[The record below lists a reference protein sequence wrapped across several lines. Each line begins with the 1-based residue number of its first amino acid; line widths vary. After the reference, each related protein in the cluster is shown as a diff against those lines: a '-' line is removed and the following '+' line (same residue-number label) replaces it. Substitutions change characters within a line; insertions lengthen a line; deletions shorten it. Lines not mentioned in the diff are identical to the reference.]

1 MPSSKSEKDD
11 LRGGIRLLSQ
21 ELAAL
26 GMDLHATLQ
35 EEPRFLLDPRLLSAL
50 HQELFAQLGPVDAR
64 AALVQMG
71 FLHGLRDALRVVQYG
86 FGGSGASLSSA
97 TGSAPSS
104 NALLPIRFSR
114 SPSGGGGL
122 LIQGVWPER
131 HEAEAVRAV
140 LGVRNEPACAVSAGF
155 TSGWLSGIYDTDL
168 LVFETGCRASGAE
181 ECGFEARDASQ
192 WHRSEDPAIE
202 EALLALPFAPL
213 RDVVARHMAEY
224 PDPGEQPSDGF
235 EPGAAVVHVWGP
247 VMVIPFSGPE
257 ESLRALAL
265 IGNDPGARQ
274 VRVVVVDLSGAIID
288 EGFGAAALEQILEAI
303 EGWGAEPI
311 LAGVS
316 PLSEPVVA
324 GLEASHLVVSKD
336 LPEAI
341 ALGFQVA
348 ELQKR
353 G

>member
-1 MPSSKSEKDD
+1 MPSSKSEQDD
-11 LRGGIRLLSQ
+11 RRGGIRLLSQ

-35 EEPRFLLDPRLLSAL
+35 EEPRFLLDARLLSAL
-50 HQELFAQLGPVDAR
+50 HQELFTQLGPMDAR

-71 FLHGLRDALRVVQYG
+71 FLHGLRDALRVVQRG
-86 FGGSGASLSSA
+86 FGGSTACLSSA
-97 TGSAPSS
+97 ANAVPFS

-114 SPSGGGGL
+114 PSAGGGGL
-122 LIQGVWPER
+122 LIQGIWPDR
-131 HEAEAVRAV
+131 HEAVAVRAV
-140 LGVRNEPACAVSAGF
+140 LGARSKPACAVSAGF

-168 LVFETGCRASGAE
+168 LAYETSCRASDAE
-181 ECGFEARDASQ
+181 ECSFQARDASQ
-192 WHRSEDPAIE
+192 WSRSDDPSVE

-224 PDPGEQPSDGF
+224 PDPGAPGNDGF

-257 ESLRALAL
+257 ESLRALGL
-265 IGNDPGARQ
+265 IGNDPGARD
-274 VRVVVVDLSGAIID
+274 VRVVVIDLSGAIID
-288 EGFGAAALEQILEAI
+288 EGFGAAALEQILESI

-353 G
+353 R